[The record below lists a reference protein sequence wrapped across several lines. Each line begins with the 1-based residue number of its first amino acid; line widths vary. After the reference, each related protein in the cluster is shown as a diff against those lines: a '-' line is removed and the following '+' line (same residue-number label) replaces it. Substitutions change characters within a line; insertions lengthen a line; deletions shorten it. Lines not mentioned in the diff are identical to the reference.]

1 MLWPKTT
8 LPCAGVYPEGVLRTT
23 AVKYSMDDLTD
34 SFAHLR
40 FVNPTHSH
48 VLHQIS
54 TSVTATAA
62 TTASPSSTPSTGN
75 LNPPMRCGEH

>member
-48 VLHQIS
+48 LLYQIS
-54 TSVTATAA
+54 TSFTAA